1 MRTGIPDLCLYPL
14 IFNCDYAGGE
24 LDADRRPA
32 IGIEF
37 IAYEAGEHC
46 GDEMS
51 SRTITAPHSAAYVQ
65 FLRGQKRCVKP

>member
-14 IFNCDYAGGE
+14 IFNRDYAGGK

-51 SRTITAPHSAAYVQ
+51 TVA
-65 FLRGQKRCVKP
+65 L